1 MTEMIPVEIITKK
14 ILIIRGQKVILDNL
28 GGFPEES
35 EHCALLASDTLK
47 EALRNYLAYKREPW
61 KKAYKKP

>member
-1 MTEMIPVEIITKK
+1 MVTELAVGKNVQEAFK
-14 ILIIRGQKVILDNL
+14 ISQKIILDNL
-28 GGFPEES
+28 GGFPAES

-61 KKAYKKP
+61 KKAYNRP